1 MFLTS
6 VIRLKPFL
14 TSVIRLKP
22 FLTSV
27 IRLKPF
33 LTSVIHLK
41 PSLTNVIH
49 LKPFLTSVIHLKP
62 VDNNPVKSV
71 FDHRHRAEFLKRVG
85 GVYASPICSFQSPSV
100 HTIDKCDTQRDGDI
114 SVNG

>member
-1 MFLTS
+1 ML
-6 VIRLKPFL
+6 V
-14 TSVIRLKP
+14 

-41 PSLTNVIH
+41 PFLTSVIR
-49 LKPFLTSVIHLKP
+49 LKPFLTRVIQLQQ

-71 FDHRHRAEFLKRVG
+71 FDQRHLAEFLNRVG
-85 GVYASPICSFQSPSV
+85 GVYILLRSARFSPHQC
-100 HTIDKCDTQRDGDI
+100 TR
-114 SVNG
+114 